1 MTLVFI
7 VCIVLAILGLT
18 VSKNN
23 IFSPSVITPVVWIV
37 VLLLFVALP
46 HDLPPL
52 SWQFFGSLLLWV
64 TMMCLG
70 AMFTQ
75 SFRYRVS
82 VSEPSQ
88 LIRDIFFWVSVATFP
103 LLLIFVKEAL
113 QTGETGNWALDLR
126 LAAIGKTSTFKEV
139 YGGLYIIVWQ
149 VAYLIEL
156 FYYSKKNR
164 HRVIILGLMFLAL
177 GVGTMSKTI
186 LLEFILKT
194 VGILFFKN
202 KVKVKHLLVAFVVL
216 LVAFVAMQSMR
227 YNSSVGA
234 LDRKRFL
241 ITYVVGNT
249 SAFDTLEPNSS
260 THCGE
265 NVFRMYYAIS
275 NKLGRSDIKPVAPIL
290 PFIYKPLETNTYT
303 AMYPFFKDFGY
314 WGVGVFAL
322 LYGLFFGWI
331 FRCAQQGSP
340 MFVILNAI
348 IIPIVV
354 MQYVGDVFITN
365 LSGYIKQIIL
375 LALPFVFSFSRK
387 LSSPPSQ

>member
-37 VLLLFVALP
+37 VLLLFAALP

-64 TMMCLG
+64 AMMCLG

-82 VSEPSQ
+82 VNEPSQ
-88 LIRDIFFWVSVATFP
+88 LIRDIFFWVSIATFP
-103 LLLIFVKEAL
+103 LLLLFVKEAL

-202 KVKVKHLLVAFVVL
+202 KVKVKHLVVALVVL
-216 LVAFVAMQSMR
+216 LVAFVVMQSMR

-234 LDRKRFL
+234 LDRKSFL

-322 LYGLFFGWI
+322 LYGLLFGWI

-340 MFVILNAI
+340 MFIILNAI

-375 LALPFVFSFSRK
+375 LALPFVFSYRRK